1 MEINLKTILT
11 MDPNKEEEDLIIKEV
26 VSSFVVAEVGTIW
39 EEMAV
44 ETIMGWD
51 ADLQITWL
59 TIWGVA
65 RSLILP

>member
-26 VSSFVVAEVGTIW
+26 VSSCAVAEVGTW

>member
-26 VSSFVVAEVGTIW
+26 VSSCVVAEVGTIW
-39 EEMAV
+39 EEMV
-44 ETIMGWD
+44 VGTIMGWD